1 MKNLRI
7 DILVSVIPKGINRL
21 EVTIEEN
28 NLKNAIGKLL
38 TEKGYDK
45 FTVAS
50 NDIINDNVKKWH

>member
-1 MKNLRI
+1 MRI

>member
-1 MKNLRI
+1 MRI
-7 DILVSVIPKGINRL
+7 DILVSVIPKGINHL
-21 EVTIEEN
+21 EVAIEEN

-45 FTVAS
+45 FTVVS